1 MTPTPEPDVHH
12 PHMAA
17 HEALAEDTWTWEAWC
32 LYVAEAQEGGE
43 SPLVAMEFADAM
55 MRDDEGRR
63 RAEQLELRA
72 RLDAMT
78 ADLRLTPLGRLGLEM
93 IEAWE
98 RWRDRRSSSRL
109 LCWLQW
115 RRPEPRPRYERK
127 KER

>member
-32 LYVAEAQEGGE
+32 LYVAEAQEGGA

-63 RAEQLELRA
+63 RAELMELRA
-72 RLDAMT
+72 RLAAMR
-78 ADLRLTPLGRLGLEM
+78 ADLMLHPVSRWLLRQVDRWD
-93 IEAWE
+93 AWRE
-98 RWRDRRSSSRL
+98 RRRGDD
-109 LCWLQW
+109 
-115 RRPEPRPRYERK
+115 ERK